1 MAKKKFKFLF
11 DSPVVLT
18 ICAVSALVCILDAL
32 AFKGKAVATFF
43 SCPMAN
49 GDDAFKFS
57 NPIHYF
63 RLLFHVFGSSGWQA
77 FFVNTLALLAMGPQ
91 LEERYGSLMLGI
103 MCGIAVLVSGVLTA
117 CLGLQ
122 PVMGT
127 MCLVFLMIFL
137 ASLTTLSKNSLLAS
151 WTAGLAVYI
160 AYSLYSGYQNPAVAK
175 AEGVNSFIFFMQRNV
190 VTFISMAGGLCG
202 SLFGFLVAPKKR
214 AAPKKKPLDV
224 EESSDS
230 ESSWKNQSDET
241 VVADYDEPKAEKKSR
256 KKKSKASDDDEVVIG
271 TIEL

>member
-18 ICAVSALVCILDAL
+18 ICAVSALVCILDSF
-32 AFKGKAVATFF
+32 AFKGKAVGMFF

-77 FFVNTLALLAMGPQ
+77 FFVNTLALLAMEPQ
-91 LEERYGSLMLGI
+91 LEERYGSLMLGL
-103 MCGIAVLVSGVLTA
+103 MCGISVLVSGVLTA
-117 CLGLQ
+117 CLGVQ
-122 PVMGT
+122 PIMGT

-137 ASLTTLSKNSLLAS
+137 ASLTTLSKNSLLAT
-151 WTAGLAVYI
+151 WTAGLVVYT
-160 AYSLYSGYQNPAVAK
+160 AYSLYSGYLNPAVPK
-175 AEGVNSFIFFMQRNV
+175 ADGANSFIFFMQRNV

-230 ESSWKNQSDET
+230 ESSWKNQTEET
-241 VVADYDEPKAEKKSR
+241 VVAEPEKKPR
-256 KKKSKASDDDEVVIG
+256 KKKAKSSDDDEVVIG